1 MSLRVPPELTD
12 RIIDFLWDCQLDLC
26 ACSLVCRQWLP
37 ASRCHIFETIAIC
50 PDSRLLALMQF
61 PQSVVANHTRTLNFR
76 LWLPDE
82 IDIAAV
88 RILRHLPNALNL
100 RTVIV
105 GAVPPSPAQFPVV
118 PLVEKLSLQHTKFA
132 SYNDFAEFLLKF
144 TTLRELELGWISWE
158 DFDYDV
164 QCSRVTP
171 MLENLSIQ
179 GFEEAPDILQWLS
192 SADYGPQT
200 RGLTLYIPNKTDTT
214 SLNIISRFLH
224 RLNDDLQY
232 LRLDMFPSPYLQCMP
247 YFLL

>member
-12 RIIDFLWDCQLDLC
+12 RIIDFLWDCQLDLRV
-26 ACSLVCRQWLP
+26 CSLVCRQWLP
-37 ASRCHIFETIAIC
+37 ASRWHIFETITIW
-50 PDSRLLALMQF
+50 PDSRLLTLMQF
-61 PQSVVANHTRTLNFR
+61 PQSVVANHTRTLNLR
-76 LWLPDE
+76 LRLPAE
-82 IDIAAV
+82 VNIAAV
-88 RILRHLPNALNL
+88 RILWHLPNVLNL

-105 GAVPPSPAQFPVV
+105 GSVPPSPAQFPVV

-132 SYNDFAEFLLKF
+132 SCNDFAEFLSKF

-158 DFDYDV
+158 DFDYGV
-164 QCSRVTP
+164 CSHATP

-179 GFEEAPDILQWLS
+179 GFEGAPDILQWLS

-214 SLNIISRFLH
+214 SLSIISRFLH
-224 RLNDDLQY
+224 RLNDGLEY
-232 LRLDMFPSPYLQCMP
+232 LRLDMFPSPYLQCTP